1 MTKQE
6 KHLLEV
12 TLQAERAM
20 VPFMLSL
27 GIRPR
32 ILSSQIPH
40 QSVLVSVVLQKMHD
54 CNKTYTIAIRTHD
67 CNLFHTIATY
77 VSAALNHQVNSHE
90 AQSVGRKLLLR
101 NGVTPFG
108 TLFLLII
115 TEAQLHPQGCELARS
130 VSVHLHD
137 CNTKC
142 SIAMV
147 RKNARLLCPLHDCY
161 IRF

>member
-1 MTKQE
+1 MKRENVQCHGITPGVWLHHVPESNIINLKTYIITHKSDMTKQE

-67 CNLFHTIATY
+67 CNTFHTIATY
-77 VSAALNHQVNSHE
+77 VSASLNHEVNRHE
-90 AQSVGRKLLLR
+90 AQSVWCELPLR
-101 NGVTPFG
+101 NGVATFC
-108 TLFLLII
+108 TLLFLII
-115 TEAQLHPQGCELARS
+115 LEAELHPQ
-130 VSVHLHD
+130 
-137 CNTKC
+137 
-142 SIAMV
+142 
-147 RKNARLLCPLHDCY
+147 
-161 IRF
+161 